1 MSKPF
6 IFDNPETVRISQA
19 RQSTI
24 QGFLSNFKMKLGLG
38 TALDVGCGVGHFSGF
53 LRDSGFQV
61 SALDG
66 RQENIEEA
74 QRRVENV
81 SFYQADAEDP
91 SLPTLGAFDFVLC
104 VGLLYHLENPFRAIR
119 NLFALTRKVLMV
131 ESRCIPDGSTML
143 YLMDEGKLEDQ
154 GLNYVAFYPS
164 EGCLIK
170 MFYRAG
176 FPFVY
181 SFRNLPDHEQFRQTA
196 DRKRSRTMLVASRV
210 ELESP
215 ALVLAR
221 EPGNSH
227 DPWLLK
233 WPSMKQRAMN
243 FLRRPW
249 NDKVRVIARR
259 SGVSA

>member
-1 MSKPF
+1 MSKTF
-6 IFDNPETVRISQA
+6 IFDSPETLLFVQA
-19 RQSTI
+19 RQNTI
-24 QGFLSNFKMKLGLG
+24 QGFLSDFKSQLALE
-38 TALDVGCGVGHFSGF
+38 TAVDVGCGVGHFSGF

-61 SALDG
+61 SAVDG
-66 RQENIEEA
+66 RAENVEEA
-74 QRRVENV
+74 QRRFENV
-81 SFYQADAEDP
+81 TFYQANAEDP
-91 SLPTLGAFDFVLC
+91 SLATLGPFDFVLC

-119 NLFALTRKVLMV
+119 NLFAMTRKVAVV
-131 ESRCIPDGSTML
+131 ESRCIPDASTML
-143 YLMDEGKLEDQ
+143 YLVDEGKLEDQ

-164 EGCLIK
+164 EGALIK

-181 SFRNLPDHEQFRQTA
+181 RFRNLPDHEQFRQTA
-196 DRKRSRTMLVASRV
+196 DRKRSRTMLVASQV

-215 ALVLAR
+215 ALVLAQ

-233 WPSMKQRAMN
+233 WPSLKHRALN

-249 NDKVRVIARR
+249 NKKFRALARR
-259 SGVSA
+259 SGASA